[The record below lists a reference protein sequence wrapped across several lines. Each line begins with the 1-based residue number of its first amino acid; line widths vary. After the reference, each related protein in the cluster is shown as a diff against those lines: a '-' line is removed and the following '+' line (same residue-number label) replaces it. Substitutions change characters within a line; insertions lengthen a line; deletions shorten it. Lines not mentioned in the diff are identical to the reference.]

1 MGSTVADG
9 IQLAMHN
16 WMRPEPIA
24 VTLGRLAKCGYDS
37 LEIAGLPD
45 EYDTRQ
51 VARLL
56 DEFGLSCWGGVTMME
71 DGLSLISPDEAVRAR
86 SVDYVKDVVTMVKE
100 LDGRV
105 VTVIPGEIG
114 KLESRSTPEDEW
126 RWAVESMREVYEH
139 ATPAGIRLAIEP
151 INRSET
157 HFINRIDQA
166 LALAEAVGAE
176 CGVCPD
182 TFHLNIEERDPLQ
195 AITAA
200 GSRIADFHVSDSNQD
215 ACGTGHLDWRPILE
229 TLRATGY
236 DGAIA
241 VEFVPTIDRT
251 PINPNPDSIEDYS
264 SRRTTESHYT
274 SMVRQSARVL
284 RPLMA

>member
-1 MGSTVADG
+1 M
-9 IQLAMHN
+9 QLAMHN

-24 VTLGRLAKCGYDS
+24 VTLRRLAKCRYDS

-45 EYDTRQ
+45 EYDTTD

-56 DEFGLSCWGGVTMME
+56 DESGLSCWGGVTMME
-71 DGLSLISPDEAVRAR
+71 NGLSLISADESVRAR
-86 SVDYVKDVVTMVKE
+86 SVAYVKDVVTLVKE

-105 VTVIPGEIG
+105 VTVVPGEIG
-114 KLESRSTPEDEW
+114 NPDLQATPDDEW
-126 RWAVESMREVYEH
+126 RWAVESMRESHDY

-151 INRSET
+151 INRCET
-157 HFINRIDQA
+157 HFINRIEQA
-166 LALAEAVGAE
+166 LALADAVGAD

-182 TFHLNIEERDPLQ
+182 TFHLNIEERDPLE
-195 AITAA
+195 AILEA
-200 GSRIADFHVSDSNQD
+200 GDRIANFHVSDSNQL
-215 ACGTGHLDWRPILE
+215 ACGMGHLDWTRILE

-236 DGAIA
+236 GGALA

-251 PINPNPDSIEDYS
+251 PVNPNPGSIEDY
-264 SRRTTESHYT
+264 ESKRISEELYA
-274 SMVRQSARVL
+274 SMVQQSAHVL